1 MVVTCQLERADTS
14 AKSGALSLCSP
25 RLKTANR
32 PRLRAKSMT
41 KKKRPSGATLSFADY
56 LEDEAE
62 HGAEHEPGSTRPRKM
77 RNPSVEGAESSSA
90 SSRSAA
96 LAEALAQEVMLSL
109 RMQNE
114 VAGSSTL
121 RLACTRGDT
130 VDAILGRAAAM
141 GSSESPPHHGLIL
154 AIDHWIVPGTATLH
168 WLLGRQWAEGRPMF
182 VLDRDAL
189 SAMAASA
196 FAAQKHLFPYRYWE
210 ELPAASVP
218 RKYMGAW
225 WQRVPQLNGRP
236 GEKVRLPEWAAR

>member
-1 MVVTCQLERADTS
+1 MS
-14 AKSGALSLCSP
+14 
-25 RLKTANR
+25 
-32 PRLRAKSMT
+32 
-41 KKKRPSGATLSFADY
+41 KKKRPSGGAALSFADD
-56 LEDEAE
+56 LEAE
-62 HGAEHEPGSTRPRKM
+62 AEAEVAPRKRKM
-77 RNPSVEGAESSSA
+77 RNPSVEGSESSTVSSKSA
-90 SSRSAA
+90 EAQAA
-96 LAEALAQEVMLSL
+96 LSEAHAEELTLSL

-130 VDAILGRAAAM
+130 VDAVLARVAAT
-141 GSSESPPHHGLIL
+141 GSARESHGLIL

-168 WLLGRQWAEGRPMF
+168 GLLRRQWAEGGPMF

-189 SAMAASA
+189 SVMAASA
-196 FAAQKHLFPYRYWE
+196 FTAQKHLFPYQYWE

-236 GEKVRLPEWAAR
+236 GEKVRLQEWATR